1 MAEKTDSES
10 DSKEEEIDEN
20 EESKGEDSE
29 EIDTEPEESD
39 EEEEESAP
47 IDYTTKLGLEE
58 EEEPKDP
65 YIKRN
70 IKNAIN
76 YLDGKSRSVVISA
89 LIIFIISI
97 FNFIAWN
104 FTEWETLKYVGTTLA
119 IFLLIACG
127 LGVLISF
134 NVHNVEIKK
143 NTDVRTSGLILSIGS
158 ILIAL
163 FFMVYEIREN
173 SCLTEYTEISCDGD
187 VSLRAVTTIAVYAG
201 SLGVVMLIYG
211 LGLLERGLV
220 LYALAIAFG
229 GSLILTIVLLMS
241 VFNWIE
247 ESVWLLL
254 IPLLFL
260 GMGLAGL
267 HHRRYQLAGFVI
279 GCYIAGLAG
288 IGWLIEPSLASG
300 GFIGGGLPMTGSGLL
315 FILRRTD
322 REARERML
330 EEAQEFLDTGYPSRS
345 LEVAGRL
352 IRRAQ
357 RDGVLMQDSRMWL
370 SKARALT
377 GHREYARSTTYYSMA
392 LEIDP
397 HNENLWFEKGNLH
410 RKLRQWDEAEEC
422 FQNSTEISYTFGDA
436 WLRLGQIKERLE
448 KIGGAEEAYLIAL
461 ELESNYGLA
470 YLGLGRVQSKLGR
483 VKEALKSVEK
493 SIALMEEDYRPY
505 MVRGDIYF
513 SLGDYERA
521 DSKGYSKAVH
531 IRPDFKRGW
540 RKLTKV
546 YRAQDNREL
555 LIMALSRILE
565 IDSEDEDALWERAE
579 AHHDSKKLGDAM
591 GDIHKLLALNPGN
604 QKARKFKALI
614 LEKLDTKEW
623 D

>member
-220 LYALAIAFG
+220 PYALAIAFG

-241 VFNWIE
+241 VFN
-247 ESVWLLL
+247 
-254 IPLLFL
+254 
-260 GMGLAGL
+260 
-267 HHRRYQLAGFVI
+267 
-279 GCYIAGLAG
+279 
-288 IGWLIEPSLASG
+288 
-300 GFIGGGLPMTGSGLL
+300 
-315 FILRRTD
+315 
-322 REARERML
+322 
-330 EEAQEFLDTGYPSRS
+330 
-345 LEVAGRL
+345 
-352 IRRAQ
+352 
-357 RDGVLMQDSRMWL
+357 
-370 SKARALT
+370 
-377 GHREYARSTTYYSMA
+377 
-392 LEIDP
+392 
-397 HNENLWFEKGNLH
+397 
-410 RKLRQWDEAEEC
+410 
-422 FQNSTEISYTFGDA
+422 
-436 WLRLGQIKERLE
+436 
-448 KIGGAEEAYLIAL
+448 
-461 ELESNYGLA
+461 
-470 YLGLGRVQSKLGR
+470 
-483 VKEALKSVEK
+483 
-493 SIALMEEDYRPY
+493 
-505 MVRGDIYF
+505 
-513 SLGDYERA
+513 
-521 DSKGYSKAVH
+521 
-531 IRPDFKRGW
+531 
-540 RKLTKV
+540 
-546 YRAQDNREL
+546 
-555 LIMALSRILE
+555 
-565 IDSEDEDALWERAE
+565 
-579 AHHDSKKLGDAM
+579 
-591 GDIHKLLALNPGN
+591 
-604 QKARKFKALI
+604 
-614 LEKLDTKEW
+614 
-623 D
+623 